1 MRFMGGMRVFHLQI
15 TGVGFRG
22 SRTLTHSQRHYN
34 TVSSGVSRLRA
45 ALADPP
51 TLNDVKPLK
60 VMISGGG
67 ISGMTLANGLVNQ
80 GADVHVF
87 EKSDSFRPSGGPI
100 LIQSNA
106 MASIEAM
113 NKSLAD
119 ELKSIGV
126 LNSNRVN
133 GEGCS

>member
-1 MRFMGGMRVFHLQI
+1 MGGTHFLHLYS

-22 SRTLTHSQRHYN
+22 SRTVTVTHRHCN
-34 TVSSGVSRLRA
+34 LVPSGVSRLRA
-45 ALADPP
+45 ALTNPP
-51 TLNDVKPLK
+51 TLYDVKPLK

-67 ISGMTLANGLVNQ
+67 ISGMTLANGLVSQ

-87 EKSDSFRPSGGPI
+87 EKSDCFRPSGGPI